1 MDKFAGHIQVSFC
14 NVSERRG
21 YPWMLSLL
29 ISLIIQKTE
38 SRKSHCD
45 NNSWNARLEASLT
58 APAGRDNLDI
68 IAEASEQK
76 IVIFSGYNITMR
88 N

>member
-1 MDKFAGHIQVSFC
+1 MDKFAGHIQVFAFP
-14 NVSERRG
+14 RG
-21 YPWMLSLL
+21 GPWMLSLF
-29 ISLIIQKTE
+29 ISLLILKTE
-38 SRKSHCD
+38 SRKSQCD
-45 NNSWNARLEASLT
+45 NNSWNAK
-58 APAGRDNLDI
+58 PWQQRDNLDI

>member
-1 MDKFAGHIQVSFC
+1 MDKFAGHIQVCFC
-14 NVSERRG
+14 NSSG
-21 YPWMLSLL
+21 PSGDPWMLSLL
-29 ISLIIQKTE
+29 ISLLIQKPE

-45 NNSWNARLEASLT
+45 NNTWNARLERPSQR
-58 APAGRDNLDI
+58 RDNLDI